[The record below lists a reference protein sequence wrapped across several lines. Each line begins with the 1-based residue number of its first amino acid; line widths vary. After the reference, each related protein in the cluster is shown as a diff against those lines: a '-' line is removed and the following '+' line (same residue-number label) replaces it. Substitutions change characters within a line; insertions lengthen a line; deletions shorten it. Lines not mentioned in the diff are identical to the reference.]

1 MKPRQIVCAFLLS
14 LLLSSFPL
22 GGAIK
27 AQGKVEVEVETG
39 PKFSGGDS
47 SKIQGCVR
55 NVLGN
60 KFPFG
65 ALGKLP
71 KGKPSCPRV
80 VFFKEAR
87 EFCWLIQIWH
97 AIEPGVL
104 IYYLI
109 QIIIH
114 L

>member
-1 MKPRQIVCAFLLS
+1 MKPRQIVCAFVLS
-14 LLLSSFPL
+14 LLLLSFPL
-22 GGAIK
+22 IDVVE
-27 AQGKVEVEVETG
+27 AQTEVEVKTG
-39 PKFSGGDS
+39 PEFSGGDK
-47 SKIQGCVR
+47 SKVQGCV
-55 NVLGN
+55 NNILGK

-71 KGKPSCPRV
+71 KGGSSCPRV
-80 VFFKEAR
+80 VFFKEAH

-104 IYYLI
+104 IYYLV

>member
-1 MKPRQIVCAFLLS
+1 
-14 LLLSSFPL
+14 
-22 GGAIK
+22 
-27 AQGKVEVEVETG
+27 VEVKTG
-39 PKFSGGDS
+39 PEFSGGD
-47 SKIQGCVR
+47 KNKVQGCVR
-55 NVLGN
+55 NILGK

-65 ALGKLP
+65 ALGKIP

-80 VFFKEAR
+80 VFFKEAH